1 MMQYSNV
8 HIARWIIA
16 LLVLLA
22 IPAHGAEDSK
32 SLDIDFHR
40 DVRSVL
46 KERCFAC
53 HGALKQ
59 EAGLRL
65 DTAASIKAGGDSG
78 SAISTEQPD
87 QSILLQRVKSSD
99 TSMRM
104 PPEGSPLTVEQIQNI
119 EQWIRSG
126 AVPPVDDKPEPS
138 PTDHWAF
145 KLPTRV
151 PLNADQAM
159 HPIDA
164 LLQQKLAKQNLEP
177 RPIADKATRIRRL
190 YLDLIGIPP
199 TQQQLAEFLADSSS
213 DAYDKVVRKLLDSPQ
228 YGERWG
234 RHWMDVWRYADWFG
248 RRYVPD
254 VWNSAPQIWRWRDWI
269 VNSLNEDKGYDQMVR
284 EMLAADEVC
293 PENSTNS
300 VATGYLIRNW
310 YALNPNDWMRSNV
323 EHTAKAFLG
332 LTFHC
337 AHCHDHKYDPITQED
352 YFKFRAFFEPIYVRQ
367 DRVAGQ
373 PDPGPFQDYNY
384 STLRKVQR
392 LGSVRVFDKVPE
404 APTWFYTGGDE
415 RNRLTDRGTI
425 APGVPE
431 FLKDAFE
438 RLVEPVNLPPAAWY
452 PGMDKAIRQTISDEI
467 TQRLQQAE
475 KDLSDAQSSQTQSH
489 DAPTDAQKTA
499 FQQAEKEYL
508 AALEEEKQK
517 GQLNALVGKQSLL
530 LDATVGRRMIYH
542 PMNDLTSV
550 EKDDCFEFQV
560 LLLSDTHFNFQL
572 TKDSDKGLTAT
583 FIGWEKGVIKCY
595 QPGGF
600 NEFQVGAYDLAAGQ
614 NRFLVQLKIDP
625 SSDKSYVTVRSISD
639 DKVLSDQ
646 VPIALNGWNPVG
658 DPTKGILFDAR
669 PGSMAVVD
677 DIVLRRGAEAKEI
690 VKFDF
695 EPPMYMNQSEVVGIQ
710 RWSASSYCVAPA
722 KSTCVQS
729 IQSASVKKL
738 LSKLESAKRI
748 ASRNELRV
756 LSATKRIESAK
767 LELAAFAA
775 KITADDALYGGQ
787 STRIDDAKRSELS
800 KQASQLERNSELAKA
815 IAEQAEAEYQLA
827 VADSKPLDDPKRTE
841 QLQSAQ
847 SRYDQSL
854 AAVSKEKNDSMQNAS
869 ENYTPLSAKHPQS
882 STGRRRA
889 LAYWITSPRNP
900 LTARVA
906 VNHMWMR
913 HFHTPLVATVFDF
926 GRNGAEPIHQDLLDW
941 LAIELIES
949 NWSMKHLHRLIVT
962 SDTYQR
968 MSSQGNGY
976 QASIDPENKYYW
988 RMNTG
993 RMEAEVIRDSL
1004 LHLAGKL
1011 DLQMGG
1017 QELENNQAFT
1027 TFRRSLY
1034 YSCQPE
1040 EDGKSALSVLFDGPD
1055 PSDCYRRTRT
1065 VIPQQS
1071 LAMTNSD
1078 LVHEL
1083 SVSIEKTI
1091 SDKVSSQATTESNP
1105 NSNNAFIHDAYLAIL
1120 ARLPKEEEVILCEEF
1135 LHAQK
1140 AGEANSTETANRRAG
1155 LVRALLN
1162 HNDFITIR

>member
-1 MMQYSNV
+1 MRYCNV
-8 HIARWIIA
+8 HRACWITA
-16 LLVLLA
+16 LLIISVL
-22 IPAHGAEDSK
+22 PAHGAEDSK
-32 SLDIDFHR
+32 SPQVDFQR

-65 DTAASIKAGGDSG
+65 DTAASIKIGGDSG
-78 SAISTEQPD
+78 SAISTEKPD
-87 QSILLQRVKSSD
+87 QSLLLQKVKSLD
-99 TSMRM
+99 TSSRM
-104 PPEGSPLTVEQIQNI
+104 PPEGSPLSADQIQKI

-126 AVPPVDDKPEPS
+126 AATPTDDKPEPS

-151 PLNADQAM
+151 PLIADNAM

-164 LLQQKLAKQNLEP
+164 LLLQELTRQNLEP

-199 TQQQLAEFLADSSS
+199 TQQQLAEFVADSSA

-293 PENSTNS
+293 PENPTNS

-438 RLVEPVNLPPAAWY
+438 RSVEPISLPPAAWY
-452 PGMDKAIRQTISDEI
+452 PGMDEAIRETISDEI
-467 TQRLQQAE
+467 SQRLQQAE
-475 KDLSDAQSSQTQSH
+475 KDLIEAQTSQVQSQE
-489 DAPTDAQKTA
+489 APTEAQKA
-499 FQQAEKEYL
+499 VLQQAEKEYL
-508 AALEEEKQK
+508 TALEEEKRK
-517 GQLNALVGKQSLL
+517 GQLNALVGMQSLL

-542 PMNDLTSV
+542 AMNDLLSV
-550 EKDDCFEFQV
+550 EKDDYFEFQV

-583 FIGWEKGVIKCY
+583 FIGWEKGAIKCY

-600 NEFQVGAYDLAAGQ
+600 NEFQVGSYDLAGGQ

-625 SSDKSYVTVRSISD
+625 TNDKSYVTVRSLSD

-669 PGSMAVVD
+669 PGSMVVVD
-677 DIVLRRGAEAKEI
+677 EIVLRRGSEAKEV

-695 EPPMYMNQSEVVGIQ
+695 EPPTYMDQSEVVGIQ

-729 IQSASVKKL
+729 IQSASVKNL
-738 LSKLESAKRI
+738 LGKVESAKRVAI
-748 ASRNELRV
+748 RNELRV
-756 LSATKRIESAK
+756 LSATKRIEGAK
-767 LELAAFAA
+767 AEQAALTA
-775 KITADDALYGGQ
+775 KIMADDALYGVR
-787 STRIDDAKRSELS
+787 SSSLDDAKRSELS
-800 KQASQLERNSELAKA
+800 KQANQMERRAELAKA

-827 VADSKPLDDPKRTE
+827 VADSKPLDDPKRAE
-841 QLQSAQ
+841 QLQLAQ
-847 SRYDQSL
+847 SKYDQSL
-854 AAVSKEKNDSMQNAS
+854 AAVSKARNDSMQNAS
-869 ENYTPLSAKHPQS
+869 ENYTPLSPKHPQS

-906 VNHMWMR
+906 VNHIWMR
-913 HFHTPLVATVFDF
+913 HFHAPLVATVFDF

-941 LAIELIES
+941 LAVELMES

-962 SDTYQR
+962 SDAYQR
-968 MSSQGNGY
+968 MSSQGNGQ
-976 QASIDPENKYYW
+976 QASVDPENKYYW
-988 RMNTG
+988 RMNIG

-1071 LAMTNSD
+1071 LAMTNSA

-1083 SVSIEKTI
+1083 SVSIEKII
-1091 SDKVSSQATTESNP
+1091 SDKISLQTATENNP
-1105 NSNNAFIHDAYLAIL
+1105 DLSGAFIHDAYLSIL
-1120 ARLPKEEEVILCEEF
+1120 ARLPKEEEVVVCEKF
-1135 LHAQK
+1135 LNTQSV
-1140 AGEANSTETANRRAG
+1140 GEANSTETTSRRAG
-1155 LVRALLN
+1155 VIRALLN